1 MIRYSVIGA
10 GSWGTAIANT
20 IANKSNEKV
29 YLWSRE
35 LEVVDT
41 INNFNENKKFLPD
54 VKLNKLVNAEN
65 NIKNAISEIAFITVP
80 AQYIRNIL
88 KNYLEIGNKIGIK
101 KDNFN
106 FVICSKGIEIN
117 SGLLLSE
124 IISSL
129 NKDAKIAV
137 LSGPSFARPVAS
149 GLPTAVTIASKNKI
163 LRKKIISIVG
173 CKLFRPYESE
183 DIIGVQI
190 IGALK
195 NILAIASGIT
205 DGLGLEEN
213 ARAAIITRGIKE
225 IVALSN
231 AMGGKSET
239 ILSLSGIGDIILTCT
254 SESSRNYFLGKS
266 IGLDGDLSSMEIKK
280 SSVTEGVHT
289 SKAIFN
295 LIKKYKLDL
304 PIMESVN
311 SILNKEKN
319 VREAVN
325 QLLERPFTKD
335 YLES

>member
-1 MIRYSVIGA
+1 
-10 GSWGTAIANT
+10 
-20 IANKSNEKV
+20 
-29 YLWSRE
+29 
-35 LEVVDT
+35 
-41 INNFNENKKFLPD
+41 
-54 VKLNKLVNAEN
+54 
-65 NIKNAISEIAFITVP
+65 
-80 AQYIRNIL
+80 
-88 KNYLEIGNKIGIK
+88 
-101 KDNFN
+101 
-106 FVICSKGIEIN
+106 
-117 SGLLLSE
+117 
-124 IISSL
+124 
-129 NKDAKIAV
+129 
-137 LSGPSFARPVAS
+137 
-149 GLPTAVTIASKNKI
+149 LPTAVTIASKNKI